1 MINAK
6 KFEDWGQAGTSR
18 AVGWA
23 IFIGVT
29 AGLFVAFATYDGT
42 FNYLRVVAFWGVAI
56 GGFGSCF
63 RAIAHGRQNGYKSVD
78 YLGKLMAIV
87 AFFFAVVALV
97 PQVLNAD
104 RNIFIPLGILFVV
117 IAAGWIWYQT
127 PTVTKRVTD
136 WRTKR
141 AEKKAAKAA
150 APAATGSAGVTG
162 ATGAVSD

>member
-29 AGLFVAFATYDGT
+29 AGLFVALVTYDGT
-42 FNYLRVVAFWGVAI
+42 LNYLRVVAFWGVVI

-104 RNIFIPLGILFVV
+104 RNVFIPLGILFVV
-117 IAAGWIWYQT
+117 LAVGWTVYQL
-127 PTVTKRVTD
+127 PTVTKRLAD
-136 WRTKR
+136 WKTKR
-141 AEKKAAKAA
+141 NEKKAA
-150 APAATGSAGVTG
+150 APAATGSGGGTG
-162 ATGAVSD
+162 ATGTVSE